1 MKLRQMIPLQ
11 SKYPTLSEILPDATP
26 VIGGGATNSGIFK
39 NMVNVPQFILD
50 HKEDLDAQLCIRY
63 GRRILAPVVLRV
75 YDKNK
80 DIECTVND
88 FLALFSSMIENEF
101 SQKWS
106 KLYETTILEYNPI
119 WNVDGTETTTTKY
132 GKTTTTTAGKR
143 QTTGKQT
150 ADATTDTTTTT
161 TGDQHTKTTNTE
173 HPVEVLTKNEL
184 GQKETTT
191 DTKTYPYNADVKPT
205 NSETVIEKPV
215 TNITTETTPA
225 KVSENDVATDGYT
238 VTVGADIGKR
248 VNTTE
253 NTQAGYTDTNADTG
267 TDTVTHIRTG
277 NIGVTTTQE
286 MIKKER
292 EVSDFLLYEV
302 VLPDVANFL
311 TLYIY

>member
-11 SKYPTLSEILPDATP
+11 SKYPTLEEILPDATP

-39 NMVNVPQFILD
+39 NMTNVPQFILD
-50 HKEDLDAQLCIRY
+50 HKEDLDTQLSIRY

-88 FLALFSSMIENEF
+88 FLSLFSTMLENEF

-119 WNVDGTETTTTKY
+119 WNVDGTETTTT
-132 GKTTTTTAGKR
+132 AA
-143 QTTGKQT
+143 QH
-150 ADATTDTTTTT
+150 ALTTDTDH
-161 TGDQHTKTTNTE
+161 GNTFISR
-173 HPVEVLTKNEL
+173 TEL
-184 GQKETTT
+184 GRRSTTRERKESPYDS
-191 DTKTYPYNADVKPT
+191 DTGNPT
-205 NSETVIEKPV
+205 ESETVAEEPV
-215 TNITTETTPA
+215 TDTRTDTNPEKISEHET
-225 KVSENDVATDGYT
+225 NTDQYT
-238 VTVGADIGKR
+238 VTHER
-248 VNTTE
+248 
-253 NTQAGYTDTNADTG
+253 
-267 TDTVTHIRTG
+267 HG

-311 TLYIY
+311 TLCIY